1 MFPFL
6 KTKKIFQV
14 QKHIGTFQRQNP
26 DLIGAK
32 EQLEKR
38 FEKILTIEYD
48 TGQRAFEEARANIW
62 KELTESWKIISIP
75 RYNDGCEGCW
85 YCIYRGMTLGS
96 ARGLL

>member
-1 MFPFL
+1 MFLFL

-48 TGQRAFEEARANIW
+48 TGQRAFEDKRSTKQLKRMGGNNCFKDRMA
-62 KELTESWKIISIP
+62 L
-75 RYNDGCEGCW
+75 
-85 YCIYRGMTLGS
+85 CIQQRKPTK
-96 ARGLL
+96 